1 MNSTSYITITNQH
14 AIEDLHV
21 SKVVILIISIM
32 TLLYGQSTNDRVSA
46 YNSLESKLENNI
58 NNKVPIQ
65 VQNKKNN

>member
-14 AIEDLHV
+14 AIEDLHI

-65 VQNKKNN
+65 VQNKKQI